1 MMPLLIIAIIFIII
15 NKPIRIIKLVTME
28 YVVFVVRNI
37 KRFIISVI
45 ITMVIMEYAYN
56 VLRR

>member
-1 MMPLLIIAIIFIII
+1 MMPILIIAIIFIII

>member
-1 MMPLLIIAIIFIII
+1 MMPILIIATIFIII
-15 NKPIRIIKLVTME
+15 NKLIRIIKLVTME

-37 KRFIISVI
+37 KIFIISVI